1 MNGRGGKTGPS
12 GESWR
17 VLHYPPHPP
26 YGNWLSVDAIEA
38 YEDEHRGSQPARQA
52 VLERIATREAV
63 RPVLTSLAS
72 RLSYLGWS
80 LLFGIAADAVL
91 MPYDDLHG
99 ALQRAGQL
107 RDDIVTHAEVLAGLI
122 DEYRS
127 VCTDGKIDNHSI
139 YLPRDL
145 PDQLIALA
153 AQLRSLQHD
162 RIGVGK
168 AAWSSRV
175 RAASVPPF
183 VRYFDARIASYV
195 SEGSSTGGLTVLSPV
210 QMAKLTIAA
219 LPLRDDAL
227 SSVTRHIR
235 NIRKSREDSGAL

>member
-1 MNGRGGKTGPS
+1 MTRRGGKTAPS
-12 GESWR
+12 GESWH
-17 VLHYPPHPP
+17 VLHYPTSPP
-26 YGNWLSVDAIEA
+26 YGNWLSIDAIEA

-52 VLERIATREAV
+52 VLERIATREVV

-91 MPYDDLHG
+91 MPYDDLHR

-175 RAASVPPF
+175 QAAPLRQF
-183 VRYFDARIASYV
+183 VRYFDARIASLV
-195 SEGSSTGGLTVLSPV
+195 SDGSSTGGLRVLPPT
-210 QMAKLTIAA
+210 QMARLAIAA
-219 LPLRDDAL
+219 LPLHDDGDDAL
-227 SSVTRHIR
+227 DKTISNIKDTR
-235 NIRKSREDSGAL
+235 KGG